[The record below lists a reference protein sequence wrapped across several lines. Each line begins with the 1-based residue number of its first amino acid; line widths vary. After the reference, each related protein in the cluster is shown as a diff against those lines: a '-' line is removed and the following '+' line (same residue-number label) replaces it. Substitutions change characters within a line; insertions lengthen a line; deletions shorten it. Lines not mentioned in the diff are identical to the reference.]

1 MLLLEPK
8 LRERRLMTLQT
19 MHIRLL
25 LLLAVLAISGQA
37 MLLKEPPLK
46 QRSVCKDFFTWKKW
60 GIRMY
65 TEPNCDDIKVN
76 RVHSVSTECRGVPKG
91 IKSFHM
97 VARGDCKI
105 EVWRRK
111 GCKGPILASTQAGR
125 KEGLGTNLFFHA
137 FGADISRWIDE
148 PDLEEERR
156 PKSYKATCR
165 KLPGDN
171 I

>member
-1 MLLLEPK
+1 MQT
-8 LRERRLMTLQT
+8 RLF
-19 MHIRLL
+19 
-25 LLLAVLAISGQA
+25 LLLAVFAISAQA

-46 QRSVCKDFFTWKKW
+46 KPSVCKDFFTWKKW
-60 GIRMY
+60 GIKMY
-65 TEPNCDDIKVN
+65 AEPNCDNRKVN
-76 RVHSVSTECRGVPKG
+76 KMNSVSTQCRSVPDG

-105 EVWRRK
+105 EVWRRP
-111 GCKGPILASTQAGR
+111 GCLGPILASTQGGR
-125 KEGLGTNLFFHA
+125 REGLGTNIFWHA
-137 FGADISRWIDE
+137 FGADVSRWIDE

-171 I
+171 F